1 MKITTDTVA
10 TIDYALR
17 NQAGEL
23 VDSSEASGPMVYL
36 HGYRHVLPALER
48 AVEGHSA
55 GEHLVVELEPEEAYG
70 ARQENLVFAAK
81 REVLP
86 EGLELAEG
94 KRLTSG
100 SHGRKFSLRVVRLTD
115 DGAILDGNHPL
126 AGERLTFELAIRE
139 VREATAAEVQ
149 ARRAS
154 GDTARR
160 PVTAGWQ

>member
-23 VDSSEASGPMVYL
+23 VDSSAASGPMLYL
-36 HGYRHVLPALER
+36 HGYRHVLPALES
-48 AVEGHSA
+48 AVEGRSA
-55 GEHLVVELEPEEAYG
+55 GEHLVVELEPEDAYG
-70 ARQENLVFAAK
+70 AHQENLVFEAK

-126 AGERLTFELAIRE
+126 AGQRLTFELTIRE
-139 VREATAAEVQ
+139 VRAATAAEVQ